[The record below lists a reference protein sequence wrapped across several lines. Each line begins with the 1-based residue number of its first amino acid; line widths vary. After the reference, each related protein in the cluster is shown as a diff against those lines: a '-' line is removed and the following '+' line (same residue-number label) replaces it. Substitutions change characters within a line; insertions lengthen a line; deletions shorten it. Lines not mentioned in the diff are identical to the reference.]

1 MIPCFFVFSLCL
13 FSYYSY
19 PDSDYAKNKN
29 YFYVTYNLIAVP
41 CFSPTDTGVSSS
53 INYDSFLAR
62 NAETSATN
70 DNQGMVMLAIPTT
83 VDTTRGMSVRTATT
97 DYQGEPKDIS
107 TLYF

>member
-1 MIPCFFVFSLCL
+1 L

-70 DNQGMVMLAIPTT
+70 DNQGMVMLAISTT

-97 DYQGEPKDIS
+97 DYQGEPKHIS
-107 TLYF
+107 ALLCIVL